1 MGSGFDQVSNIILHG
16 FSDLKPC
23 ENMRQ
28 NVTRMRNPLINWFRY
43 IFITE
48 YRINGGIY
56 IE

>member
-16 FSDLKPC
+16 FGDLKPC